1 MAYQFPLSSD
11 PPSTPDRRSNN
22 IFSFGA
28 NPSTTPAGPP
38 PSSAG
43 SFTPA
48 GPPPPSAFG
57 SSMGTPLKPLS
68 FSQQSSF
75 NPASSPP
82 SFMRSAAPGTIPGQR
97 SGLSNEYRASP
108 QRGFRAPSGDSEGED
123 DTEYMDEEDDQNYND
138 GRRDYGD
145 QEEED
150 ADGMTD
156 EGARYGEDADMD
168 DYRSDFQ
175 DTRGSGRGF
184 GQGSTADFSQSTP
197 GGLKRSREAGEP
209 GFGSSIL
216 QPAPQPE
223 TSYFDSIAKDL
234 YSHMPQ
240 PQLVEA
246 DDLVL
251 NTEVTIEKLFNEGI
265 GATEDDD
272 LLEEL
277 LPTVSAELVTIWE
290 NYANK
295 TAVYESEEYTAAV
308 GPGARASDFEKAS
321 FLACLALKIQHPGKV
336 SKSFDRKVVPLPQ
349 VLLEWMDENHNPY
362 PSSLEVVQSH
372 LPSPSNHRS
381 FWDTVFSCLLR
392 GKVAA
397 VKNLMEHAGWN
408 TARNEAENSI
418 SQFGQVGFSGPA
430 LASVVKVVTAATNVL
445 AQCPAVHGDW
455 NTKSSDWTLFRLR
468 VSQALEEL
476 RNFAEGSSRDRTGSL
491 YEPEGFGTSS
501 IAGTYSRNAKK
512 AESKVPWHIYQNL
525 VTLYNLVMGDSNA
538 IIENAQDWCE
548 ATIGLL
554 VWWDEGKDDRRVALG
569 RSQSN
574 YRATSR
580 ESDAVSYRR
589 KLRRSFQVATA
600 DTTDFR
606 VNSADMVEVGLVS
619 LFEGNFEAVVGFLKG
634 WSGPLS
640 AAVAE
645 VASLGGWLPQ
655 AEEKNLINM
664 GSLDQDDMDL
674 LGYNSSPTKEDGVK
688 DKTLIIFARMLAK
701 RAIMKA
707 TASDGRT
714 ILREGWELAIAVLG
728 RLDTTERQEE
738 MIGLFLSGFKLTSS
752 GTVDK
757 LWRLLNGLD
766 LDRHAERV
774 AESYA
779 DSLAEGSHR
788 YGEALWYYALA
799 HKVQKVKDV
808 LDLLISFSLVQS
820 VAYPPESDL
829 DDFLRNLVS
838 SPKEALTK
846 MSQMDDDAAKL
857 LHKMLSGYATLR
869 KFYNLRDEDVLAS
882 GNKSQLGPIA
892 RKVEAA
898 SSLMAVI
905 TSSDDN
911 IRGGLYDEER
921 GAVVSVDFLLAL
933 LGEALVF
940 VNQADH
946 TITTAQID
954 ILLKAIEDLQA
965 VGDRVY
971 SACTEFLQTVI
982 QSGAVKGSSPT
993 DMLQKS
999 TSNVSGSSSFL
1010 MVGSSMYAS
1019 QLKQSMSS
1027 SGVLVKGNTK
1037 RGWDWRQK
1045 GISANTSGDDL
1056 LRILRLGLAKDLAKA
1071 YLLESDCRM

>member
-1 MAYQFPLSSD
+1 MAFQVPYSSS
-11 PPSTPDRRSNN
+11 PPSTPDKRSSNV
-22 IFSFGA
+22 FAFGA

-38 PSSAG
+38 PSSAR

-68 FSQQSSF
+68 FSQQSAF
-75 NPASSPP
+75 NPTSSPP
-82 SFMRSAAPGTIPGQR
+82 SFMRSAAQGAIPGQR
-97 SGLSNEYRASP
+97 SGLSHEYQASP
-108 QRGFRAPSGDSEGED
+108 QRGFRAPSDESEEEGGR
-123 DTEYMDEEDDQNYND
+123 EYMDEEDDTQYND
-138 GRRDYGD
+138 TQRSYAED
-145 QEEED
+145 ED

-156 EGARYGEDADMD
+156 EDARYEDDADMD
-168 DYRSDFQ
+168 DYRSEFQ
-175 DTRGSGRGF
+175 DSRASGRGY
-184 GQGSTADFSQSTP
+184 GQRSTADLLLLTP
-197 GGLKRSREAGEP
+197 GGLKRSREEGEP
-209 GFGSSIL
+209 GFNSSIMQL
-216 QPAPQPE
+216 EPQLDTP
-223 TSYFDSIAKDL
+223 YFESIAKDL
-234 YSHMPQ
+234 YTRMPQ
-240 PQLVEA
+240 PQLNEA
-246 DDLVL
+246 DDLIL

-265 GATEDDD
+265 GVTEDDD
-272 LLEEL
+272 LLEETL
-277 LPTVSAELVTIWE
+277 TTVSAELVQIWE
-290 NYANK
+290 DYASK
-295 TAVYESEEYTAAV
+295 TAIYRSEEYTAAV
-308 GPGARASDFEKAS
+308 GPGARASDFEKAN
-321 FLACLALKIQHPGKV
+321 FLASLALKIQHPGKIT
-336 SKSFDRKVVPLPQ
+336 KSFDRRVVPLPQ
-349 VLLEWMDENHNPY
+349 LLLDWMDEYHNPY
-362 PSSLEVVQSH
+362 PSSLQAVQSH

-381 FWDTVFSCLLR
+381 FWDTVFSCLIR

-397 VKNLMEHAGWN
+397 VKQLLDHAGWS
-408 TARNEAENSI
+408 TARNETENSL
-418 SQFGQVGFSGPA
+418 SQFGQLGFSGPA
-430 LASVVKVVTAATNVL
+430 LANVEKVVSAATHVL
-445 AQCPAVHGDW
+445 AQCPAVQGDW

-476 RNFAEGSSRDRTGSL
+476 RIFAEGSSRDRMGSL

-501 IAGTYSRNAKK
+501 IAGTYTKNAKK

-538 IIENAQDWCE
+538 VIENAQDWCE

-574 YRATSR
+574 YRAASR

-600 DTTDFR
+600 DTTDFK

-619 LFEGNFEAVVGFLKG
+619 LFEGNVEAVVGFLKG

-655 AEEKNLINM
+655 SEEKNLITM
-664 GSLDQDDMDL
+664 GSLDQDDMDV
-674 LGYNSSPTKEDGVK
+674 LGLDSSPSKEDGVK
-688 DKTLIIFARMLAK
+688 DKTLIIYARMLAK
-701 RAIMKA
+701 RGVMK
-707 TASDGRT
+707 TSTSSGQSIT
-714 ILREGWELAIAVLG
+714 REGWELAIAVLG
-728 RLDTTERQEE
+728 RLDSTERQED
-738 MIGLFLSGFKLTSS
+738 MIGLFLNGFKLDSS
-752 GTVDK
+752 RTVDK
-757 LWRLLNGLD
+757 LWRLLNELD
-766 LDRHAERV
+766 LDRHAERI

-779 DSLAEGSHR
+779 DSLAEGSQR
-788 YGEALWYYALA
+788 YGEALWYYSLS

-808 LDLLISFSLVQS
+808 LDLLISFSLIQS
-820 VAYPPESDL
+820 TAYPPESEL
-829 DDFLRNLVS
+829 DDFLRDLVS

-846 MSQMDDDAAKL
+846 MSKMDDEAAQL

-869 KFYNLRDEDVLAS
+869 KFYDLRDEDVVTTS
-882 GNKSQLGPIA
+882 KKSQLGPIA

-940 VNQADH
+940 VNQSDY
-946 TITTAQID
+946 TITVSQID

-965 VGDRVY
+965 VGPRVY
-971 SACTEFLQTVI
+971 SACTEFLGTVI
-982 QSGAVKGSSPT
+982 SSGQGLKGSTPM
-993 DMLQKS
+993 DMLRKS
-999 TSNVSGSSSFL
+999 TSNLSGTSSFS

-1037 RGWDWRQK
+1037 RGWDWRQ
-1045 GISANTSGDDL
+1045 GISSNTSGDEV

-1071 YLLESDCRM
+1071 YLLESDSRM

>member
-1 MAYQFPLSSD
+1 
-11 PPSTPDRRSNN
+11 PPSTPNKKSSN
-22 IFSFGA
+22 IFAYGA

-68 FSQQSSF
+68 FSQQSAF
-75 NPASSPP
+75 NPTSSPP
-82 SFMRSAAPGTIPGQR
+82 SFMRSAAPSAIPGQR
-97 SGLSNEYRASP
+97 SGLSHEYQASP
-108 QRGFRAPSGDSEGED
+108 QRGFRAPEEDSDGEEGG
-123 DTEYMDEEDDQNYND
+123 EYVDEEDDRQYND
-138 GRRDYGD
+138 SQRSYLED
-145 QEEED
+145 ED

-156 EGARYGEDADMD
+156 EDARYEEDADMD
-168 DYRSDFQ
+168 DYRSEFHDS
-175 DTRGSGRGF
+175 RASGRGYD
-184 GQGSTADFSQSTP
+184 QRSTANLLLSTP
-197 GGLKRSREAGEP
+197 GGLKRSREEGEP
-209 GFGSSIL
+209 GFNSSIIEL
-216 QPAPQPE
+216 APLPD
-223 TSYFDSIAKDL
+223 TSYFESIAKDL
-234 YSHMPQ
+234 YTRMPQ
-240 PQLVEA
+240 PQLIEA

-251 NTEVTIEKLFNEGI
+251 NTEVTIEKVFNEGI
-265 GATEDDD
+265 GVTEDDD
-272 LLEEL
+272 LLEEAL
-277 LPTVSAELVTIWE
+277 TTVSAELVQIWE
-290 NYANK
+290 DYASK
-295 TAVYESEEYTAAV
+295 TAIYESEEYTAAV
-308 GPGARASDFEKAS
+308 GPGARASDFEKAN
-321 FLACLALKIQHPGKV
+321 FLASLALKIQHPGRI

-349 VLLEWMDENHNPY
+349 ILLEWMHEHHNPY
-362 PSSLEVVQSH
+362 PSSLEAVQNH

-392 GKVAA
+392 GKLSS
-397 VKNLMEHAGWN
+397 VKQLLEHAGWN
-408 TARNEAENSI
+408 TARNETENSLSR
-418 SQFGQVGFSGPA
+418 SQFGQVGFSGPV
-430 LASVVKVVTAATNVL
+430 LLNVEKVVSAATHVL
-445 AQCPAVHGDW
+445 SQCPAINGDW

-476 RNFAEGSSRDRTGSL
+476 RTFAEGSSRDRVGSL

-501 IAGTYSRNAKK
+501 IAGTYSKNAKK

-525 VTLYNLVMGDSNA
+525 VTLYSLVMGDANA
-538 IIENAQDWCE
+538 VIENAQDWCE

-574 YRATSR
+574 YRAASR

-600 DTTDFR
+600 DTTDFK
-606 VNSADMVEVGLVS
+606 VNSTDMVEVGLVS

-655 AEEKNLINM
+655 TEEKNLINM
-664 GSLDQDDMDL
+664 GSFDQDDMDV
-674 LGYNSSPTKEDGVK
+674 LGYNSSPSKEDGVK
-688 DKTLIIFARMLAK
+688 DKTLIIYARMLAK
-701 RAIMKA
+701 RGIMN
-707 TASDGRT
+707 TSTSSGQSIT
-714 ILREGWELAIAVLG
+714 REGWELAIAVLG
-728 RLDTTERQEE
+728 RLDSTDRQEE
-738 MIGLFLSGFKLTSS
+738 MIGLFLNGFKLDSS
-752 GTVDK
+752 RTVDK
-757 LWRLLNGLD
+757 LWKLLNELD
-766 LDRHAERV
+766 LNRHAERV

-788 YGEALWYYALA
+788 YGEALWYYALS

-808 LDLLISFSLVQS
+808 LDLLISFSLIQS
-820 VAYPPESDL
+820 TAYPPESEL
-829 DDFLRNLVS
+829 DDFLRSLVS
-838 SPKEALTK
+838 SPKEALTRI
-846 MSQMDDDAAKL
+846 SQMDDEAAQL

-869 KFYNLRDEDVLAS
+869 KFYDLRDDDVVATS
-882 GNKSQLGPIA
+882 KKSQLGPIA

-940 VNQADH
+940 VNQTDFA
-946 TITTAQID
+946 ITVSQID

-965 VGDRVY
+965 VGPRVY
-971 SACTEFLQTVI
+971 SACTEFLGTV
-982 QSGAVKGSSPT
+982 VKSAQGLQGSSPM
-993 DMLQKS
+993 DMLRKS
-999 TSNVSGSSSFL
+999 TSNISGTSSFS

-1037 RGWDWRQK
+1037 RGWDWRQ
-1045 GISANTSGDDL
+1045 GISSNTSGDEV

-1071 YLLESDCRM
+1071 YLLETDSRM